1 MYTQYFKYIWKKR
14 RYVHVEWIFCFRKG
28 NKRSINKIEKRIL
41 PSQVQRI
48 EKTREVQ
55 KVLQTLC
62 DKEDDDSPEKSFVF
76 ARNRRTNH
84 NINFIQQKKILEVD
98 ITDLSSDSSCANE
111 NSILFKKKRQSKS
124 ERDQKAKSVQDS
136 YSTQKVSRSVV
147 KEKTSKKYKISSD
160 SNDNSTDTSLNKTG
174 KRTIK
179 SEKIVKRKIN
189 IRICS
194 SDSESDENDIN
205 RASNVSKRTSKDIKL
220 NKKMDNSYDAK
231 SKTKKYDSINESED
245 EEHKKQN
252 RRKHLE
258 TSRMTSHSNNDEQK
272 CDKSSKQKLSNIQED
287 DSDDSSSKEFQKIK
301 LQKVNRDKYSVRQLV
316 DSEINHTKSPIKNL
330 NDKSDKDINEQS
342 NQNLNDVK
350 NILKDCKKICLNFQM
365 YVESIEQLY
374 DKEDE
379 EQLILKSTEKIGKLR
394 TMLEKK
400 QKDLTTSY
408 QLFKNKK
415 KSATRRSNKVVNDN
429 KSSEEREKFTESEN
443 RHISIDEQ
451 DENKAVSE
459 CDSEEIFSADET
471 RSPQKMQAT
480 LRKVDTARIENS
492 LSNNETNTDDEDK
505 ISIAESKNND
515 KGNVSMQDD
524 LITSPILGLKE
535 KKTSTERSSKKQLF
549 LEYNK
554 SNNEIQLTNE
564 NANDKQKSNLSIDN
578 DETKIENSLS
588 KSSNKKVTLENDE
601 TNQSNKKNI
610 INESMDMFD
619 TSPETAEESRMEV
632 EINVET
638 NCDKEALLHTSK
650 DKFLDPC
657 ESFLQDKVPSEK
669 EKISLSI
676 YDNKEEKD
684 VANQD
689 NQKKTNAEV
698 PEDLKVS
705 GKTNVDD
712 NESLDDAEAL
722 AKKTLL
728 ATDSDTSDTPDEN
741 VAKLTEDLT
750 TNDTNRNEKKN
761 ETEGNDSDVN
771 SVSTIILS
779 TFIKE
784 TNTDAEKNII
794 TKAETKAEKKSD
806 DRSDKRS
813 RQKVSSSEDEEAE
826 KAAKKALL
834 ESNSDDSVFLSSES
848 GKFTD
853 KKSESDSYG
862 KNAEAKL
869 SLLASSSET
878 SSSEPTLSEMANVSK
893 NIKHNHESEPENDGE
908 SMISRLKKRR
918 LKLDKNHHY
927 KNDKKLRMSCK
938 VHLTRLSTEV
948 LKCYSRALRK
958 STEYLEHKAL
968 KRYQILSVKHMS
980 IVLHRLAY
988 K

>member
-1 MYTQYFKYIWKKR
+1 
-14 RYVHVEWIFCFRKG
+14 
-28 NKRSINKIEKRIL
+28 
-41 PSQVQRI
+41 
-48 EKTREVQ
+48 
-55 KVLQTLC
+55 
-62 DKEDDDSPEKSFVF
+62 
-76 ARNRRTNH
+76 
-84 NINFIQQKKILEVD
+84 
-98 ITDLSSDSSCANE
+98 
-111 NSILFKKKRQSKS
+111 
-124 ERDQKAKSVQDS
+124 
-136 YSTQKVSRSVV
+136 
-147 KEKTSKKYKISSD
+147 
-160 SNDNSTDTSLNKTG
+160 
-174 KRTIK
+174 
-179 SEKIVKRKIN
+179 
-189 IRICS
+189 
-194 SDSESDENDIN
+194 
-205 RASNVSKRTSKDIKL
+205 
-220 NKKMDNSYDAK
+220 
-231 SKTKKYDSINESED
+231 
-245 EEHKKQN
+245 
-252 RRKHLE
+252 
-258 TSRMTSHSNNDEQK
+258 
-272 CDKSSKQKLSNIQED
+272 
-287 DSDDSSSKEFQKIK
+287 
-301 LQKVNRDKYSVRQLV
+301 VNRNKYSVRQLV
-316 DSEINHTKSPIKNL
+316 DLEINHTKSPMKNL

-342 NQNLNDVK
+342 NRNLNNIK
-350 NILKDCKKICLNFQM
+350 NILNDCKKICLNFQM
-365 YVESIEQLY
+365 YVENIEQLY

-379 EQLILKSTEKIGKLR
+379 EQFILKSTEKIDKLR

-408 QLFKNKK
+408 QLWFKNKK

-429 KSSEEREKFTESEN
+429 KSFEEREKCTEGEN
-443 RHISIDEQ
+443 RHISSDEQ

-480 LRKVDTARIENS
+480 RRKVDTARIENS
-492 LSNNETNTDDEDK
+492 LSNNEINTDDKDK

-515 KGNVSMQDD
+515 KDNVSMQDD

-535 KKTSTERSSKKQLF
+535 RKTSTERSSKKQLF
-549 LEYNK
+549 SECNK

-564 NANDKQKSNLSIDN
+564 NANDKQKSNLSIDIYN
-578 DETKIENSLS
+578 DETEIENSLS
-588 KSSNKKVTLENDE
+588 KSSYKKVALENDE
-601 TNQSNKKNI
+601 TNQSNKRNI

-619 TSPETAEESRMEV
+619 TSPENAEENRMEV

-638 NCDKEALLHTSK
+638 NCDKEELLHASK

-657 ESFLQDKVPSEK
+657 ESSLQDKIPSEK
-669 EKISLSI
+669 EKTSLSI
-676 YDNKEEKD
+676 YDNGEEKD
-684 VANQD
+684 VSNQN

-698 PEDLKVS
+698 SEDLKVS

-728 ATDSDTSDTPDEN
+728 ATDSDTLDTFPDEN

-750 TNDTNRNEKKN
+750 TNNINRNEKKN

-784 TNTDAEKNII
+784 ANTDAEKNII
-794 TKAETKAEKKSD
+794 TKAEIKAEKKSD

-813 RQKVSSSEDEEAE
+813 RQKVSSSEDED
-826 KAAKKALL
+826 AKKALL
-834 ESNSDDSVFLSSES
+834 ESNSDDSILLSSES

-869 SLLASSSET
+869 SLLASSSEN
-878 SSSEPTLSEMANVSK
+878 SSSEPTLSETANVLR
-893 NIKHNHESEPENDGE
+893 NIKHVNHESEPENDGNE
-908 SMISRLKKRR
+908 SNLISRLKKRK

-938 VHLTRLSTEV
+938 VHLTRLNMEV

-958 STEYLEHKAL
+958 SREYLEHKAL

-980 IVLHRLAY
+980 IVLHRLA
-988 K
+988 